1 MDTSCSS
8 PRQQQQ
14 HHHPPPHH
22 HRPTAS
28 AVVIID
34 RSPAR
39 STTTPSAVCRLTPSQ
54 QQQRVTVVGTQGQVS
69 DASLYVVC
77 SRCGQISHDLNKC
90 DFCSRQISVA
100 DRSKPRVC
108 GPKRRLNLDGGTTA
122 SGGSGSGAGSQ
133 QLQPTEAKITK
144 RTFYGNDVITRP
156 LLQTASSNNVLTVRQ
171 AVLTTNGQ
179 ARPPLLSAVA
189 AMPPAKPMRS
199 VPVVR
204 RTKREPECLTI
215 SISSDEEADADTAS
229 EECYQKV
236 SSSETPTKENHSAP
250 QPAAADVQCLERV
263 QETPPE
269 SPRGDGRGAVV
280 VVTST
285 HSDVPRSFGG
295 SNSAAPTNSEMRF
308 SCRSIRIGSYK
319 AAPGE
324 HWVTVSNRGISFTI
338 QTPREGQELT
348 LRLLESDVIQVLGN
362 LSRNMAVLFVTTSR
376 DYAAA
381 VRTKLGMNRK
391 QGAYYDPTSTEE
403 RQKWITFL
411 PEPSFTEDQ
420 KSFLRQ
426 VFPGP
431 LLHEIKQFQAN
442 DILIRS
448 SPGPG
453 RTGEVVATSAAPSAA
468 QPQTSSAP
476 TVTHVVI
483 HSVPN
488 STAIVTRTT
497 RSSSASSSAVAAV
510 SSSSSVM
517 ATCEQGSSQE
527 ESSSGPNIKL
537 LVYPAPPKTGGIP
550 VHSADLRC
558 LREGQFLNDVII
570 DFYLKY
576 LLLERSSEEVRQ
588 RTHIFSSF
596 FYPRLTQRLNPRA
609 PGQQGLTPAARRHR
623 NVRTWTRHVDIFA
636 KDFIVV
642 PINQNAHWFL
652 AVLCFPGL
660 VANVCPP
667 QEVAA
672 NYDDHTPLADN
683 QSPAASPK
691 APDGVIDE
699 GESVLESDPDDGTEL
714 EETGSPLAKGAA
726 EAPTERPYILILDS
740 LRGGLCGRARII
752 TTLREYLTEEW
763 KAKKRTQLNF
773 SHNNMCGYAPRTP
786 QQGNYSDCGIYLL
799 QYVESF
805 LEKPPGV
812 GDRMWLELE
821 NWFPEDR
828 VAQKRAAIRD
838 LILDLHLQQNP
849 GSDFPKRWREEEE
862 EEEAAALRVEEPVS
876 TTVLVTPATSTLILV
891 CPGNSSSQPS

>member
-39 STTTPSAVCRLTPSQ
+39 STTPSAVCRLTPSQ

-77 SRCGQISHDLNKC
+77 SRCGQISHDLNNC

-171 AVLTTNGQ
+171 AVMTTNGQ
-179 ARPPLLSAVA
+179 ARPLLSAVA

-453 RTGEVVATSAAPSAA
+453 
-468 QPQTSSAP
+468 
-476 TVTHVVI
+476 
-483 HSVPN
+483 
-488 STAIVTRTT
+488 
-497 RSSSASSSAVAAV
+497 
-510 SSSSSVM
+510 
-517 ATCEQGSSQE
+517 GSSQE

-672 NYDDHTPLADN
+672 SYDDHTPLADN

-691 APDGVIDE
+691 APDGAIDE

-740 LRGGLCGRARII
+740 LRGGLSGRARII

-763 KAKKRTQLNF
+763 KAKKRSQLNF

-805 LEKPPGV
+805 LEKPPGA
-812 GDRMWLELE
+812 GDRVWLELE